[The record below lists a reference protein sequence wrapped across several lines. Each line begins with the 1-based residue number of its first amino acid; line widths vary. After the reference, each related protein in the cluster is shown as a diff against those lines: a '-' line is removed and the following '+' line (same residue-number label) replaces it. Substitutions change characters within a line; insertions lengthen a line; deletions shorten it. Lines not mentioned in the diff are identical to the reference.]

1 MADPTSYSDPYWT
14 QLASST
20 EDKLGLPTG
29 LLQSIITHGERSNAD
44 QVSEAGAR
52 TVAQIIPSTR
62 KAAIEKYGVDP
73 YLSGQNAVEVAGR
86 LLKDSLDRHDGDVG
100 AAVGEY
106 HGGTDPAN
114 WGPKTKAYVARVTRG
129 HDAIQTDALGKEV
142 AAFKAANPL
151 APGMIEPG
159 NIDLAHRPQ
168 VKNPDG
174 STSTVRSLGVN
185 IDGQEV
191 LIPTVSDDGRIL
203 SNQDAIAQYKATGR
217 HLGKFESPGASTAYA
232 QQLHTQQAH
241 QYGLDADP
249 LVRDIG
255 AWKVSQQ
262 TPGQAPFIPQTADG
276 GSGIATPHP
285 DAPMGPVDAVVGAGE
300 AALTAGTGL
309 LGMPVAALSRLTL
322 HSPEE
327 AEAAG
332 NAVVYQPRTDAG
344 KQQAAALGEFANQNL
359 LPLAGMAPELAA
371 LHAGATPALQMAAPA
386 AAAAL
391 DRVATGV
398 PQAAR
403 NLAAKVGLG
412 GGEETPAAATP
423 GTLASAGAAG
433 TDLAAQRAATAE
445 ALPVPVELTKG
456 QATRD
461 FAQQRFERETAKDP
475 NVGAPLRERFAQQNE
490 DILRNFDTMVD
501 MTGAEA
507 PTLRAT
513 GEAVDSALKAQMQ
526 ADKNAVRAAY
536 KKAETAGELEQPVT
550 LDSVV
555 QHMNDNAPAATT
567 APVLDA
573 ARKFAVKLGVASED
587 DSGNLVAQ
595 PVTLA
600 TAEQFR
606 KAINRSTNFEPTNV
620 YQSAQMKGLIDQ
632 ATDGLGGNLYQ
643 QARALRARLAQNY
656 ENHATV
662 SKLLDMKK
670 GTADRAV
677 ALEDVFQHTILNSSK
692 DDVANLRRVL
702 QRAGPNGWQA
712 WRELQGA
719 TMRHISD
726 EATKNVATDVRG
738 NPIVS
743 ASRLQQ
749 VVRGLDH
756 DGKLEFIFGKKGSQ
770 QVRDL
775 VDLARVVYT
784 SPPGAVNTSNTAS
797 VLIAAL
803 SEAGLTGSMTGLP
816 VPVLSGLRLIAQQV
830 KNRRI
835 QQRVTEA
842 LGQKASKKTAPTR
855 HVH

>member
-285 DAPMGPVDAVVGAGE
+285 DAPMGPVDALVGAGE
-300 AALTAGTGL
+300 TALSTATGL
-309 LGMPVAALSRLTL
+309 LGGLPAAVASRLTL

-332 NAVVYQPRTDAG
+332 RAFTYEPRTDAG
-344 KQQAAALGEFANQNL
+344 KQEAAAFGDFANQNL
-359 LPLAGMAPELAA
+359 TPLAGLGPEMAAI
-371 LHAGATPALQMAAPA
+371 HAGASPALKMAAPA
-386 AAAAL
+386 AAAAM

-412 GGEETPAAATP
+412 GEEAATP
-423 GTLASAGAAG
+423 TPGTMASAGAAG
-433 TDLAAQRAATAE
+433 TDLAAQRMATAE
-445 ALPVPVELTKG
+445 SLPVPVDLTKG

-513 GEAVDSALKAQMQ
+513 GEAVDAALKAQMQ

-573 ARKFAVKLGVASED
+573 ARKFAVKLGVAAED

-656 ENHATV
+656 ESHATV
-662 SKLLDMKK
+662 AKLLDMKK

-719 TMRHISD
+719 TMRHIRD
-726 EATKNVATDVRG
+726 VATSGVTRDVRG

-743 ASRLQQ
+743 AAQLQQ

-756 DGKLEFIFGKKGSQ
+756 DGKLDFVFGKRGAQ
-770 QVRDL
+770 QVRDI

-784 SPPGAVNTSNTAS
+784 SPPGSVNTSNTAS
-797 VLIAAL
+797 VLLAAL
-803 SEAGLTGSMTGLP
+803 TEAGVTGSLTGLA
-816 VPVLSGLRLIAQQV
+816 VPVLSGLRLVAQQV

-835 QQRVTEA
+835 QQRVAEA
-842 LGQKASKKTAPTR
+842 LGQKAAKKNAPART
-855 HVH
+855 VH